1 MLTSD
6 VAIIGAGPVGLAFA
20 ATLADR
26 GLTSILL
33 ERAPEAALANPAPD
47 GREIALT
54 HRSIAIM
61 QQLGAWD
68 RLPPESISPLRAA
81 RVLDGTS
88 PYALRFDPD
97 GQEDAPLGKLVG
109 NYHIRRTLHEAAMRR
124 DGLRLLTG
132 RTATC
137 ILREAG
143 GVTVHASGGP
153 PVRARLAVAA
163 DTRFSPMRE
172 AEGIPVLRD
181 DFGTS
186 MIVCRMRHE
195 LPHDHIATER
205 FAYGQIIATLP
216 MNGLACSVVITRRRD
231 RIGALAA
238 LPVPEFDAEVT
249 RATRGSLGAMHL
261 DGERYTYPLVGL
273 FARRFTGPRFA
284 LLGDAAVGMHPVTA
298 LGFNIGLRGQDTL
311 ATAIAEAAGRGV
323 DIAAPSVL
331 RSYELAHRRLAWPL
345 WVGTNV
351 VARLYG
357 AQDPVARLARRTA
370 LRLAQRLP
378 PFKRAVTALLMDR
391 GRAPA

>member
-1 MLTSD
+1 MLTCD
-6 VAIIGAGPVGLAFA
+6 VAIIGAGPVGLSFA

-33 ERAPEAALANPAPD
+33 ERAPEAAIADPAQD

-54 HRSIAIM
+54 HRAIAIM
-61 QQLGAWD
+61 QRLGAWD
-68 RLPPESISPLRAA
+68 LLPEEGISPLRAA

-97 GQEDAPLGKLVG
+97 GQGESPLGKLVG
-109 NYHIRRTLHEAAMRR
+109 NHLIRRTIYAAAMRR

-137 ILREAG
+137 VLREPG
-143 GVTVHASGGP
+143 GVVVHASGGE

-172 AEGIPVLRD
+172 AEGIPILRD

-186 MIVCRMRHE
+186 MVVCRMRHE
-195 LPHDHIATER
+195 RPHDHIATER

-231 RIGALAA
+231 RIASLAA
-238 LPVPEFDAEVT
+238 LPVPEFVAEVT
-249 RATRGSLGAMHL
+249 RGVRGSLGAMNL
-261 DGERYTYPLVGL
+261 EGERYVYPLIGT
-273 FARRFTGPRFA
+273 FARRFVGPRFA

-311 ATAIAEAAGRGV
+311 AEAIAEAQARGA
-323 DIAAPSVL
+323 DIASPDVL
-331 RSYELAHRRLAWPL
+331 RRYEIAHRRLAWPL

-357 AQDPVARLARRTA
+357 AQGPVARVARRAA
-370 LRLAQRLP
+370 LRLAEHLP
-378 PFKRAVTALLMDR
+378 PFKHAVTALLMDR
-391 GRAPA
+391 ARA